1 MISRVSPEHSSKKR
15 CDCAGTSG
23 HSLRKVFTR
32 LWTSLSKARAEAR
45 SICVDALTAPNSIL
59 GFFLHIQPQR
69 QVNWTLH
76 YWYYTGR
83 RKSQSDSFSVVYRP
97 TVGLADQSA
106 CRKPKSQSEFS
117 SHLAATNRTAELLR
131 PSFLFCWLSDE
142 DLYRSRS
149 MAANSVVGDRDG
161 RIVVFMDDNGKRYR
175 PKANFTIRLIQEV
188 DASERSGY
196 TCLLRL
202 FK

>member
-1 MISRVSPEHSSKKR
+1 
-15 CDCAGTSG
+15 
-23 HSLRKVFTR
+23 
-32 LWTSLSKARAEAR
+32 
-45 SICVDALTAPNSIL
+45 
-59 GFFLHIQPQR
+59 
-69 QVNWTLH
+69 
-76 YWYYTGR
+76 
-83 RKSQSDSFSVVYRP
+83 
-97 TVGLADQSA
+97 
-106 CRKPKSQSEFS
+106 
-117 SHLAATNRTAELLR
+117 
-131 PSFLFCWLSDE
+131 
-142 DLYRSRS
+142 